1 MKITFYGHSCFL
13 IELGGKRIILD
24 PFISGNELAK
34 EISVEEIKVDY
45 VLLSHGHLDHVLDA
59 EVIAKNNEAPI
70 VSNFEIVSWFE
81 EKGLKNGI
89 AMNHGGT
96 VSLNFGSVKMVNA
109 VHSSVLPDGSNGGNP
124 AGFIIESENK
134 KFYYAGDTALH
145 MDMKLIGDYEKP
157 NFSILP
163 IGDTFTM
170 GVKDA
175 IIAADFVKTDKVI
188 AMHFDTFPPIAT
200 NTDEAISS
208 FKNEGK
214 ELIVLKIGESVEL

>member
-1 MKITFYGHSCFL
+1 MKITFFGHSCFL
-13 IELGGKRIILD
+13 IELGGKTIILD

-34 EISVEEIKVDY
+34 DISVEELKVDY
-45 VLLSHGHLDHVLDA
+45 VLLSHGHLDHILDA
-59 EVIAKNNEAPI
+59 EVIAKNNQAPI
-70 VSNFEIVSWFE
+70 VSNFEIVSWFG
-81 EKGLKNGI
+81 EKGLTNGV

-96 VSLNFGSVKMVNA
+96 VALDFGSVKMVNA

-124 AGFIIESENK
+124 AGFVIESENK

-157 NFSILP
+157 DFSILP

-175 IIAADFVKTDKVI
+175 IIASDFVKTDKVI

-200 NTDEAISS
+200 NTNEAKSS
-208 FKNEGK
+208 FKKEGK
-214 ELIVLKIGESVEL
+214 ELIVLSIGESVEL